1 MEYRYITQDVIDE
14 GAIKVNNSQE
24 YDEAQRYN
32 EQMRKEYKKRRTVY
46 ASISVWSGLQFL
58 FVAIGLYYNCM
69 DVLTREEMVSDTRS
83 IMWFLGSGVFF
94 VLYSY
99 FIIAK
104 RQRMPL
110 PAFLVTLPLLLASLR
125 FIGLVVI
132 NPVLAHL
139 YQKYES
145 SAKELP
151 GYPGFARIKVVYLR
165 DDSRELTYDKI
176 RENAEKAHPH
186 DEGFL

>member
-1 MEYRYITQDVIDE
+1 MEYRYITQDVIDK
-14 GAIKVNNSQE
+14 GAIKVNSSQE

-46 ASISVWSGLQFL
+46 TSIALWSGLQFL

-69 DVLTREEMVSDTRS
+69 DVLVDEKMVSDTRG
-83 IMWFLGSGVFF
+83 ILWFLGSAIFIV
-94 VLYSY
+94 VYSY

-104 RQRMPL
+104 KLRTPL
-110 PAFLVTLPLLLASLR
+110 VAFLVSLPLCLASLR
-125 FIGLVVI
+125 FIGVAVI

-151 GYPGFARIKVVYLR
+151 GYPGFARLTVTYLR

-176 RENAEKAHPH
+176 REKAKNNHPH